1 MPVPVYACPYHIIN
15 ATTLAE
21 GTMST
26 NTTTSGNTT
35 SDQQAFEQH
44 SQAPAGRFANTQRDY
59 SMADVQKLSGSI
71 RVDHTL
77 ARHGADKLW
86 HLLATEDYVPSLGAM
101 TGNQAMQMVRA
112 GLKAIY
118 LSGWQVAAD
127 ANTAGGMYPDQ
138 SLYPAD
144 SGPELARRINRTLQ
158 RCDQI
163 QKLEGEG
170 DIDWFARSV
179 IDSLCQ
185 TSFTGFAPT
194 GICFSNG
201 ISRFRIACSASSP
214 AIFGTL
220 KSRRARMRRASSDTG
235 SSRHMPVTLG
245 ASDSPMILT
254 TCG

>member
-1 MPVPVYACPYHIIN
+1 
-15 ATTLAE
+15 
-21 GTMST
+21 MST

-138 SLYPAD
+138 SLYPAN

-158 RCDQI
+158 RADQI
-163 QKLEGEG
+163 QTLEGTG
-170 DIDWFARSV
+170 DTDWFAPIV
-179 IDSLCQ
+179 ADAEA
-185 TSFTGFAPT
+185 GF
-194 GICFSNG
+194 G
-201 ISRFRIACSASSP
+201 
-214 AIFGTL
+214 
-220 KSRRARMRRASSDTG
+220 
-235 SSRHMPVTLG
+235 G
-245 ASDSPMILT
+245 ALNAFELT
-254 TCG
+254 RNYIEAGVAAFLRGLW